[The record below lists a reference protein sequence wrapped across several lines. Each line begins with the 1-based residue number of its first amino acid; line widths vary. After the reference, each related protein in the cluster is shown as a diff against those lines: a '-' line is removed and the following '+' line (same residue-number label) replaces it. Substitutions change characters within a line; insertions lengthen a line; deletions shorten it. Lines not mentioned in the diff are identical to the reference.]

1 MTSKEAIKRI
11 EELRDTIK
19 FYINASKH
27 SKLVRDS
34 MSIMIT
40 KYKHELLRLE
50 DCLYNEE
57 FDDQVEK

>member
-1 MTSKEAIKRI
+1 MTSKEAQERI

-19 FYINASKH
+19 FYTTASKH

-40 KYKHELLRLE
+40 KYKRELLRLE